1 MNRHIV
7 MLVSAGAI
15 ILGLSNPVLA
25 QTPQTSDPSSAAK
38 TAVQPSA
45 TATPAGMPR
54 DRIKAEKKAQRVAVR
69 GDCRAQGK
77 QQALTHE
84 ALRNYVKACL
94 AAH

>member
-15 ILGLSNPVLA
+15 IVGLSSPVLA
-25 QTPQTSDPSSAAK
+25 QTPQTSDPNASAK
-38 TAVQPSA
+38 TAVPPST
-45 TATPAGMPR
+45 TAAPPGGHRAGMS
-54 DRIKAEKKAQRVAVR
+54 AEKKAQRVAAR

-77 QQALTHE
+77 QQSLTHD
-84 ALRNYVKACL
+84 ALRNYVKSCL